1 MSCNS
6 RSPDILDYIANL
18 NTVPSETDAGSS
30 TIDHFD
36 LEKNLAMFSN
46 TQFYDFDLGHD
57 AYLQPTNFK
66 NTSASDIPLHTDFS
80 FTKFVNFPTVLDQQD
95 IAHEGV
101 NCAPANTLS
110 APYNSN
116 TSSSCLDTF
125 GAQHQTSS
133 ISSPTSST
141 EISEISRQAAE
152 EDKRRR
158 NTAAS
163 ARFRIKKKQREQA
176 LERSAKEMSDK
187 VAKFEDRIRMLE
199 TENKWLKD
207 LITAKNYDTTR
218 NINMNLES
226 FWTGAEKSKKNEERS
241 DTAFLEDTS

>member
-6 RSPDILDYIANL
+6 RSPDILDYISKL
-18 NTVPSETDAGSS
+18 NTVSSETDAGSS
-30 TIDHFD
+30 SIDQFD

-57 AYLQPTNFK
+57 AYIQPANFK
-66 NTSASDIPLHTDFS
+66 TASASNVPLHTDFS
-80 FTKFVNFPTVLDQQD
+80 FTKFVNFPTVFDNQD
-95 IAHEGV
+95 TAHEGV
-101 NCAPANTLS
+101 NCAPVNTLS
-110 APYNSN
+110 VPYNSN
-116 TSSSCLDTF
+116 ISSGCLDTF

-133 ISSPTSST
+133 IGSPTSST
-141 EISEISRQAAE
+141 EINEMSRQAAE

-187 VAKFEDRIRMLE
+187 VAKFEDRIKMLE

-207 LITAKNYDTTR
+207 LITAKNNDTMR
-218 NINMNLES
+218 NINMNVES
-226 FWTGAEKSKKNEERS
+226 FWTGAEKSKKLEERS